1 MTTEALIRA
10 LASDAATKA
19 KSMKGYSVAAFVP
32 AIAVSVIMFLVFLV
46 ALAPRPDMSAGPM
59 SAQIHTDLPPHAR
72 LDLPPQ
78 PRPDL
83 TQRARPN
90 LPPQARP
97 DLPPQARPPEAR
109 PDLPPQPRP
118 DLGPQARL
126 DLPAQSAAVGPAAI
140 AQLAS
145 DPRFLFK
152 FVVTLTLAMTALML
166 GFRLARPGVATKWS
180 ERALLIAPM
189 LLVGGVLI
197 ELLTVSASFWSAK
210 LIGSNFKLSLIF
222 IPLLAA
228 PLLAAGLLA
237 LRHGAPSRPSFAGAV
252 AGLMAG
258 GFGAALYAANST
270 DDSPLFVATWY
281 SLAVIAVAIIGA
293 LLGRK
298 VLRW

>member
-19 KSMKGYSVAAFVP
+19 KSVKGYFVVAFVS
-32 AIAVSVIMFLVFLV
+32 AIAVSVIMFLV
-46 ALAPRPDMSAGPM
+46 ALGPRTDMSADPM

-78 PRPDL
+78 PRPNL
-83 TQRARPN
+83 PQRARPD

-126 DLPAQSAAVGPAAI
+126 DLPAQSAAASPAAQV
-140 AQLAS
+140 AG

-152 FVVTLTLAMTALML
+152 FVVTLTLALTALML
-166 GFRLARPGVATKWS
+166 GFRLARPGVDTKWL

-258 GFGAALYAANST
+258 GFGATLYAANST